1 MKTKTIN
8 LYQFDELSE
17 DAKAKAIERLSDINV
32 DYQWWESVYEDAR
45 DVKLKLTEF
54 DLDRNK
60 HCKGT
65 FIDGAHDTAALII
78 AKHGKNCDTYKT
90 AQAFLSNWGEL
101 VNKYSDGVK
110 TDVVAEGNEYAFDGA
125 ADDLEY
131 MSLHDL
137 LEDYADILQREC
149 DYLQSEEAIIETIK
163 ANEFWFTEDGKL
175 D

>member
-1 MKTKTIN
+1 M
-8 LYQFDELSE
+8 
-17 DAKAKAIERLSDINV
+17 
-32 DYQWWESVYEDAR
+32 
-45 DVKLKLTEF
+45 
-54 DLDRNK
+54 
-60 HCKGT
+60 
-65 FIDGAHDTAALII
+65 
-78 AKHGKNCDTYKT
+78 
-90 AQAFLSNWGEL
+90 
-101 VNKYSDGVK
+101 K

-131 MSLHDL
+131 MFLHDL